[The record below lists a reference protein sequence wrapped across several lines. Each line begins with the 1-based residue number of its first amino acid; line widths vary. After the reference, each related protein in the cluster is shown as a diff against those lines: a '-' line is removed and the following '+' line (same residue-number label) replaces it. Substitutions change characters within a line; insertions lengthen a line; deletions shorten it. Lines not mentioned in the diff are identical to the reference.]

1 VHRVNGVKI
10 RQYDVGNLVSLISPH
25 PFSDVPISHSLAII
39 LEVLEYKDVSAFA
52 GPSPS
57 SITSWLNAGAYRVF
71 DFQQNR
77 SYIFRGDYLRLVS
90 K

>member
-1 VHRVNGVKI
+1 MHRVKL
-10 RQYDVGNLVSLISPH
+10 YDVGNLVSLISPH
-25 PFSDVPISHSLAII
+25 PFLSEPICHTLAII
-39 LEVLEYKDVSAFA
+39 LEVLEYKDVRQFA
-52 GPSPS
+52 GPSPK
-57 SITSWLNAGAYRVF
+57 SISEWLNVGAYRIF